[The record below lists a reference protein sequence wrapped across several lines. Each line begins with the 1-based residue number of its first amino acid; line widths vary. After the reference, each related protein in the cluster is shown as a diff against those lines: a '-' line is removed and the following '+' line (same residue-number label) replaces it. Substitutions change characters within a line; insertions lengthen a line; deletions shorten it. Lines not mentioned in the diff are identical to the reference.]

1 MQPMFLFPLYRNW
14 ALCVTCL
21 SIFSRNT
28 DQSSVIYCYIKGNVV
43 YMFIYS
49 LFSGLQIKLTG
60 KVYVHW
66 EYIDVKI
73 CTESECAFSPDSKRK
88 KNSCLS
94 TAAVFRMWEF
104 PWSWLRALGKIYR
117 RNFLVFW
124 RLAFAGLRC
133 IHDCVQWPRLCVFT
147 CCRPWCYGTDWR
159 MVGTTEWNTTDG
171 FGHNFCPPWWSA
183 RMPPWWMQSRY
194 EFKLLTEARF

>member
-88 KNSCLS
+88 KKLVSVDGCSFPHVGISMVVIEGIGENLQKLSC
-94 TAAVFRMWEF
+94 F
-104 PWSWLRALGKIYR
+104 
-117 RNFLVFW
+117 
-124 RLAFAGLRC
+124 LAFDFCRFTLYTWLCAVATFV
-133 IHDCVQWPRLCVFT
+133 CVYLLQTLVLWHWLKNGWNHWVKYDRWFWAQLLPTL
-147 CCRPWCYGTDWR
+147 
-159 MVGTTEWNTTDG
+159 MV
-171 FGHNFCPPWWSA
+171 
-183 RMPPWWMQSRY
+183 R
-194 EFKLLTEARF
+194 